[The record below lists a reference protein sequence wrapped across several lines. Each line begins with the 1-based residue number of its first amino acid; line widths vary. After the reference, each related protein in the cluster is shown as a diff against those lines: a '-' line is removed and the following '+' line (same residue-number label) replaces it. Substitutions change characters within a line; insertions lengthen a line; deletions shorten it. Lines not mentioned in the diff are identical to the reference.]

1 MTDLINRIAALSPE
15 KRQLLLQKLQQ
26 KTVSTQILP
35 QRSRNS
41 NIFPVSFAQQRLWFV
56 DSLQPGNPFYN
67 IPVAV
72 RLQGELNISA
82 LEYSF
87 NQLIERHEA
96 LRTTFT
102 TVAGEPC
109 QKIAS
114 ALQITI
120 PVIDLRSLDPATQQQ
135 TIPHLATQEAQQPF
149 DLTQAPLLRVSLL
162 QLSETE
168 YVLLFTLHHIISDIW
183 STGVLVK
190 EIATLYA
197 AYCQGKTVSLPQL
210 PIQYADFAVWQRERL
225 QGDALATQ
233 LDYWKQQLA
242 NLTMLQLPSDR
253 PRPAIESFRGAKQS
267 FLLPKDLTQALQ
279 ELSQRE
285 GVTLFMTLLAAFEV
299 LLQRYTSQDDIAVG
313 SAIANR
319 NRAEIEGIIGF
330 FVNTLVLRTNLS
342 GNPSF
347 TELLGRVKDV
357 TLDAYSHQDLPFEKL
372 VEELQIE
379 RNLSYN
385 PLFQVAFQLQNTP
398 MPPLELPNLTLS
410 VLEVDNYTTKV
421 DLHLSLMETEEGLN
435 GAFEYSTDLFDAS
448 TIARMLTH
456 WQNLLAAIIK
466 NPDCLISDLPLL
478 SPTEQQQIGEM
489 ANADGRGSALG
500 GCADLKH
507 LPCRWTQI
515 GRWGDTIHSLFEAR
529 VEQMPDAV
537 AVVFENQQ
545 LTYREL
551 NTKANQ
557 LAHYLQR
564 LGVTTETLVG
574 ICIER
579 SPYTI
584 IAILAILKAGGA
596 YLPLDPAY
604 PQERLSFMLD
614 DAQVAYILTQSDL
627 KNLVKGARA
636 MLWEASPRKR
646 RLEGERVKGIIC
658 IDKDW
663 QEISQESPDNLCCS
677 VTADNLAYVIYT
689 SGSTGK
695 PKGVLLPHR
704 GLCNIITAQQIFNV
718 QQRDR
723 ILQFASLNFDASIW
737 EIVLALGH
745 GASLHLATREDLLPG
760 TSLIEL
766 MRDRSISIATLPP
779 SVLAVISPEDL
790 PALRTIIVAGEACSP
805 DLVSRWGVGREF
817 FNAYGPTETTIC
829 ATVAQCIDDTRKP
842 PIGKPIANTTCFVL
856 DKQMQLVPIGVAG
869 ELYIGGVGVA
879 RGYLNRLDL
888 TTEKFIPNPFA
899 PETRLYKTGDLVRWR
914 SDGNLEFLGRIDNQ
928 VKLRGFRIELDEIA
942 ATLKKSGL
950 VTDAIAISRDDL
962 PGSLV
967 AYVVPTT
974 KETIINEQVAQW
986 RSLYDENYS
995 QSDFTDATLNIHGW
1009 NSSYSD
1015 RPIPVEEMQRWIN
1028 STVERILAL
1037 NPGRVL
1043 EIGCGSGLLLFRIA
1057 PHCKHYYAT
1066 DFSQPALS
1074 YIQQQLS
1081 HQPLPVTLLHQEA
1094 EFVEFGAEKFDTVI
1108 INSVVQYFPSIDYLL
1123 RVIEKAV
1130 NTVAPGGS
1138 IFIGDVRSLPLL
1150 EVFHTSVQ
1158 LYQADDTLSIAQL
1171 RDRIQQR
1178 ITQEQELVID
1188 PAFFIAL
1195 KQYIPRISNVSF
1207 QLKRGDD
1214 SNELTKFRYDV
1225 TLQLDTVIPTF
1236 DRLVSLNWEQQLTLE
1251 AVRQRLD
1258 IERPDVI
1265 TITGIPNT
1273 RLLADIQAREIL
1285 DKEQVSNTVGEL
1297 RATLAKIT
1305 PAHLITPESWYELG
1319 AQLSYA
1325 VELSWSDGREDGS
1338 YDVIFHR
1345 HTITSTTDSLPTI
1358 ATSDLQLATFANN
1371 PLQGKVNRQLIPQLR
1386 EYLQQQLPEYAIP
1399 SAFVVLDSL
1408 PLTPNGKID
1417 KRSLPAPNL
1426 PKFERNHT
1434 TTASNSIESRLLDIW
1449 AQILGIQ
1456 QSISIHDNFFQ
1467 LGGHSLLATGVMSR
1481 IRDVFQL
1488 EMPVRSLFESPTIAQ
1503 LAANIETNLK
1513 QQHLLE
1519 IPPIEKINRDRPPSP
1534 HLPTSPSPHPPICVH
1549 LRPSAFAI
1557 SPSPHPLSFAQQRLW
1572 FLNQLE
1578 PNSPLYN
1585 VPAAVRLTGIL
1596 DVSALERS
1604 FQEVIRLHEV
1614 LRTSFATVD
1623 SQPVQIIHPNPNFS
1637 LQIIDLQTP
1646 EQSEIH
1652 RLASQEALQPF
1663 DLTTAPLLRVKLLKL
1678 HPQEH
1683 ILLLTMHHIASDGWS
1698 MGILVEAIAT
1708 LYQAFSTGKPSP
1720 LTDLP
1725 IQYVDYAVWQ
1735 RKYLQGEVLATK
1747 LAFWRQLL
1755 GGNLPQLKLPT
1766 KPNLPAIPTYQGA
1779 SHTVDLPLN
1788 LSCQILQLSS
1798 QEKSTLFMTLLA
1810 AFKTLLYRYTQQ
1822 HDIVVGTDVANR
1834 TRSETESL
1842 IGFFVNL
1849 LVLRTNLSGNPT
1861 FIELLHQVRE
1871 ITLKAYTHQDLP
1883 FEKLVEELR
1892 PERHLHNTPLFQVL
1906 FVLQNTPERAIALT
1920 NLTLESVTV
1929 TDEMSKFDLAL
1940 FVTETEQKITL
1951 SWRYRTDLFDTDT
1964 ITKMSNNFETLLNS
1978 IVQQPETRI
1987 NELEMLTEVE
1997 KQQQILAQQKRE
2009 QTNRKKFQ
2017 LVKPKAIALS
2027 PTNLIKTSYL
2037 QPETTLPLVVQPQGL
2052 ELDSIIW
2059 ANSNRDWIETNL
2071 LKHGAILFRG
2081 FQDNSISKFE
2091 QFAQAICLEL
2101 FSEYGDLPRAG
2112 VSGKVYTSTPYPAD
2126 KAILFHNESSHLNQF
2141 PLKIWFFCVQPAEQK
2156 GETPIVDCRKIYQ
2169 LLNPQIRDKFAQKQ
2183 LMYVRN
2189 YTDGL
2194 DVSWTK
2200 FFHTT
2205 DKTVVEKYCRQNGID
2220 WEWTANN
2227 GLRTRQIRPAIVQHP
2242 QTGEKVFF
2250 NQIQLHHPA
2259 CLETSVKDSLR
2270 ALFGDNLPRQ
2280 LYYGDGTEIEES
2292 VIREISEIYRQAT
2305 ISFPWKKGDILMLD
2319 NLLIAH
2325 GRNPYV
2331 GDRKIVVAMGE
2342 MISSNC
2348 CAIA

>member
-15 KRQLLLQKLQQ
+15 KRQLLLQQLQQ

-41 NIFPVSFAQQRLWFV
+41 NIFPLSFAQQRLWFV

-87 NQLIERHEA
+87 NQLIQRHEA

-109 QKIAS
+109 QEIAS

-135 TIPHLATQEAQQPF
+135 TIPHLATQEAQHPF
-149 DLTQAPLLRVSLL
+149 DLKQAPLLRVSLL

-183 STGVLVK
+183 STGVLVQ
-190 EIATLYA
+190 EIGTLYA

-242 NLTMLQLPSDR
+242 NLTMLQLPTDR

-279 ELSQRE
+279 DLSQRE

-299 LLQRYTSQDDIAVG
+299 LLQCYTSQDDIAVG

-347 TELLGRVKDV
+347 KELLRRVKDV

-372 VEELQIE
+372 VEELQPE
-379 RNLSYN
+379 RNLSHN

-448 TIARMLTH
+448 TITRMITH

-466 NPDCLISDLPLL
+466 NPDCLISDYSLL
-478 SPTEQQQIGEM
+478 SVAEQQLLVKW
-489 ANADGRGSALG
+489 NN
-500 GCADLKH
+500 
-507 LPCRWTQI
+507 TQI
-515 GRWGDTIHSLFEAR
+515 DYPQDCIHQIIER
-529 VEQMPDAV
+529 QVEKTPDAI
-537 AVVFENQQ
+537 ALTFANQQ

-564 LGVTTETLVG
+564 IGVRSETLVG

-579 SPYTI
+579 SPYMI
-584 IAILAILKAGGA
+584 VSILAILKAGGA

-604 PQERLSFMLD
+604 PQERLAFMLD
-614 DAQVAYILTQSDL
+614 DAQVAYILTQSHL
-627 KNLVKGARA
+627 KNFVKG
-636 MLWEASPRKR
+636 
-646 RLEGERVKGIIC
+646 EGERVKGIIC

-663 QEISQESPDNLCCS
+663 AVISEESRENPCCS

-695 PKGVLLPHR
+695 PKGVLLTHR
-704 GLCNIITAQQIFNV
+704 GLCNIVTAQQIFNV

-760 TSLIEL
+760 TGLIEL

-779 SVLAVISPEDL
+779 SVLAVISPDL

-829 ATVAQCIDDTRKP
+829 ATVAQCLNDTRKP

-869 ELYIGGVGVA
+869 ELYIGGVGIA
-879 RGYLNRLDL
+879 RGYLNRPDL
-888 TTEKFIPNPFA
+888 TIDKFIPNPFA
-899 PETRLYKTGDLVRWR
+899 PETRLYKTGDLVRWLA
-914 SDGNLEFLGRIDNQ
+914 DGNLEFLGRIDNQ

-950 VTDAIAISRDDL
+950 VTDAIAISRDEL

-995 QSDFTDATLNIHGW
+995 QSDSTDATLNIHGW

-1015 RPIPVEEMQRWIN
+1015 RPIAIEEMQRWIN

-1057 PHCKHYYAT
+1057 PHCEHYYAT

-1081 HQPLPVTLLHQEA
+1081 NQPLPVTLLHQEA
-1094 EFVEFGAEKFDTVI
+1094 EFVEIATEKFDTVI

-1158 LYQADDTLSIAQL
+1158 LYQADDSLSVAQL

-1195 KQYIPRISNVSF
+1195 KQYLPRISNVSF

-1251 AVRQRLD
+1251 AVHQRLD
-1258 IERPDVI
+1258 IERPDVL
-1265 TITGIPNT
+1265 TITGIPNS

-1285 DKEQVSNTVGEL
+1285 DKEQVPHTVGEL

-1305 PAHLITPESWYELG
+1305 PAQLITPEAWYELG
-1319 AQLSYA
+1319 AQLSYG
-1325 VELSWSDGREDGS
+1325 VEVSWSDARKDGS

-1345 HTITSTTDSLPTI
+1345 HTITSTTDPLPAKV

-1371 PLQGKVNRQLIPQLR
+1371 PLQGKINRQLIPQLR

-1399 SAFVVLDSL
+1399 SAFVVLDNL

-1426 PKFERNHT
+1426 PKFERNYT
-1434 TTASNSIESRLLDIW
+1434 TTACNSIESRLIDIW

-1481 IRDVFQL
+1481 IRDVFEL

-1503 LAANIETNLK
+1503 LAVNIETNLK
-1513 QQHLLE
+1513 QQHSQA
-1519 IPPIEKINRDRPPSP
+1519 IPPIEKINRDR
-1534 HLPTSPSPHPPICVH
+1534 
-1549 LRPSAFAI
+1549 
-1557 SPSPHPLSFAQQRLW
+1557 PHPLSFAQQRLW

-1578 PNSPLYN
+1578 PDSPLYN
-1585 VPAAVRLTGIL
+1585 VPAAVRLTGLL

-1604 FQEVIRLHEV
+1604 FEEVIRLHEV

-1623 SQPVQIIHPNPNFS
+1623 SQPVQIIHPNPNFT
-1637 LQIIDLQTP
+1637 LQIIDLQANP
-1646 EQSEIH
+1646 EQQEIH
-1652 RLASQEALQPF
+1652 RLATLEALQPF

-1766 KPNLPAIPTYQGA
+1766 KPNPPAIPTYQGA
-1779 SHTVDLPLN
+1779 SHTVELSLDL
-1788 LSCQILQLSS
+1788 SSQILQLSS

-1834 TRSETESL
+1834 THSETESL

-1849 LVLRTNLSGNPT
+1849 LVLRTDLSGNPT
-1861 FIELLHQVRE
+1861 FTELLHQVRE
-1871 ITLKAYTHQDLP
+1871 VTLKAYTHQDLP

-1906 FVLQNTPERAIALT
+1906 FVLQNTPERAISLT
-1920 NLTLESVTV
+1920 NLTLEPVAITEE
-1929 TDEMSKFDLAL
+1929 TSKFDLAL
-1940 FVTETEQKITL
+1940 FVTEKQKITL
-1951 SWRYRTDLFDTDT
+1951 NWRYRSDLFDTAT
-1964 ITKMSNNFETLLNS
+1964 ITKMSNNFETLLSS
-1978 IVQQPETRI
+1978 IMQQPETRI
-1987 NELEMLTEVE
+1987 NDLEMHNESE

-2009 QTNRKKFQ
+2009 QANRKKFQ
-2017 LVKPKAIALS
+2017 LVKPKAITLT
-2027 PTNLIKTSYL
+2027 PTNLIKTSYF
-2037 QPETTLPLVVQPQGL
+2037 QPENTLPLIVQPEGL
-2052 ELDSIIW
+2052 ELDPIIW
-2059 ANSNRDWIETNL
+2059 ANTNRDWIETNL
-2071 LKHGAILFRG
+2071 LKQGAILFRG
-2081 FQDNSISKFE
+2081 FQDNSVSKFE
-2091 QFAQAICLEL
+2091 QFAQTICLEL

-2112 VSGKVYTSTPYPAD
+2112 VSNKVYTSTPYPAD
-2126 KAILFHNESSHLNQF
+2126 KAILFHNESSHLHQF
-2141 PLKIWFFCVQPAEQK
+2141 PLKIWFFCVQPAEQR

-2169 LLNPQIRDKFAQKQ
+2169 LLNPQVREKFAQKQ

-2200 FFHTT
+2200 FFQTT
-2205 DKTVVEKYCRQNGID
+2205 NKTVVENYCRQNGVD

-2227 GLRTRQIRPAIVQHP
+2227 GLRTKQVRPAIIKHP
-2242 QTGEKVFF
+2242 KTREKAFF
-2250 NQIQLHHPA
+2250 NQIQLHHVA
-2259 CLETSVKDSLR
+2259 YLEPSVRESLFS
-2270 ALFGDNLPRQ
+2270 LFGDNLPRQ
-2280 LYYGDGTEIEES
+2280 VYYGDGTEIEES

-2305 ISFPWKKGDILMLD
+2305 ISFPWQAGDILMLD
-2319 NLLIAH
+2319 NLLTAH

-2331 GDRKIVVAMGE
+2331 GDRKIVVTMGE
-2342 MISSNC
+2342 MINSNDVSDRGQE
-2348 CAIA
+2348 